1 MTRYTPSDS
10 AAGGKTLTLTSPV
23 KALDEGQGLF
33 SYSVLVPLATAI
45 EGETIPEN
53 AILVSDMPAKYI
65 RRLQVEGSN
74 LVKVDTVYL
83 SAQDR
88 GTFRQW
94 SAVW

>member
-1 MTRYTPSDS
+1 VTRYTPSDS

-65 RRLQVEGSN
+65 RQLQVEGSN